1 MGQTFTDSE
10 WKAQIKLKPELR
22 TNNTFSVIGEYCE
35 AKPYIDDNVEI
46 KLFYVKDN
54 TSIKI
59 ATPSYISYTYPVFRF
74 FSDKKIINITQ
85 QSADNSY
92 GIISLTPDYDTFN
105 ETKFKLQVKDASE
118 LDEKFS
124 DTGLIIQFRIVK
136 DTIVTPLGFTASEKP
151 DSTSSYSSS
160 INWRLGTDLDK
171 RFSIKI
177 QNGFL
182 DSALDIKAG
191 ITQVEPEN
199 CYPTLYRNF
208 KNNPY
213 NISDYSVLD
222 VSTVTKGCDSNTGK
236 NRDGIVYYF
245 DLKDLGLTTIVGS
258 TSINLDDYCYFRGG
272 FNNTYK
278 LFNTNKIS
286 DDYCS
291 IQFTN
296 NLYVVTNPVKTI
308 TAYEYETVSLR
319 CTGGL
324 QSGTAQ
330 RLTFTWQKQAPG
342 TSNWVQVYSQT
353 TNSAVN
359 SSSTYNI
366 SNPTIKDSGTSYR
379 CIISYF
385 DSSGGSESVTTTIS
399 KLTVKQAS
407 LNIKSFEAF
416 SVNADKSLSP
426 ATELYNYSN
435 VKFVCKW
442 NDLPAIYKGSKSN
455 LAIEWQFKRD
465 NTWKTVS
472 SSDIDFDRVNAVSS
486 ITVQDIYYSQKTIAA
501 KAKLK
506 LTYSEGDKT
515 YTISEVSTS
524 ELSLSVKEPKISSAL
539 TTTPVITKIKTNDEG
554 IIQFNTNFITTLTY
568 SNILVDD
575 SESNTVLNQKC
586 VVEYMVLFY
595 QNNYPFKVFNF
606 KGAAGDWQVQEI
618 SEFKAANAK
627 DTSQMLQKT
636 FDPVKHTL
644 TFKLTWNN
652 NFSSEDGGLQSIKNN
667 TNIKI
672 RVKTRYKHSGADNDF
687 TEIVSENDMV
697 AWESDKVI
705 LDVKSDTAIIQKDTN
720 GMATAISIDKG
731 EAFELN
737 VNTVPVID
745 TETDQV
751 VWCIDGDAIALE
763 KDGKA
768 ITDKEAFENEVHG
781 ILNKNDT
788 GQYINWYVQEAS
800 DKQNNKTISV
810 KFKKDVGV

>member
-1 MGQTFTDSE
+1 MGQTFTDSK

-35 AKPYIDDNVEI
+35 AKPYIDDNTEI

-59 ATPSYISYTYPVFRF
+59 ATPSYISYTYPVFRLV
-74 FSDKKIINITQ
+74 SPKKTINITQ

-105 ETKFKLQVKDASE
+105 ETKFELQVKDASE
-118 LDEKFS
+118 AIDKFK
-124 DTGLIIQFRIVK
+124 DTRLRIQFRIVK
-136 DTIVTPLGFTASEKP
+136 DTIVSLLGFTTSETP
-151 DSTSSYSSS
+151 DSTSSYNSST
-160 INWRLGTDLDK
+160 NWRLGTDLDK
-171 RFSIKI
+171 RFGIKI

-182 DSALDIKAG
+182 VSELDEKAG
-191 ITQVEPEN
+191 ITQVKPEN

-213 NISDYSVLD
+213 NISDYSILD
-222 VSTVTKGCDSNTGK
+222 VSTATKGYYPDTDK
-236 NRDGIVYYF
+236 NGGGIVYYF
-245 DLKDLGLTTIVGS
+245 DLNDLGLTTITGS
-258 TSINLDDYCYFRGG
+258 TSINSNDYCYLKGS
-272 FNNTYK
+272 FNNTNK

-291 IQFTN
+291 VQFTN
-296 NLYVVTNPVKTI
+296 NLYVKTNPVKTI
-308 TAYEYETVSLR
+308 TAYEYQTVTLS
-319 CTGGL
+319 CIGGFL
-324 QSGTAQ
+324 ESGTDQ

-342 TSNWVQVYSQT
+342 TSNWVQVYTQT
-353 TNSAVN
+353 SDSIVN
-359 SSSTYNI
+359 PTSTYTI
-366 SNPTIKDSGTSYR
+366 SNPTINDSGTSYR
-379 CIISYF
+379 CIISY
-385 DSSGGSESVTTTIS
+385 SNSTGGSESVTTTIS
-399 KLTVKQAS
+399 KLTVIQAS
-407 LNIKSFEAF
+407 LNIESFKAF
-416 SVNADKSLSP
+416 SVNANNSLSP

-442 NDLPAIYKGSKSN
+442 NDLPPIYKGSNSN

-465 NTWKTVS
+465 NTWKTVG
-472 SSDIDFDRVNAVSS
+472 SSDIDFNRKDAVSS
-486 ITVQDIYYSQKTIAA
+486 ITVRDIYYSQKTIAA

-506 LTYSEGDKT
+506 LTYSEGGKT

-524 ELSLSVKEPKISSAL
+524 ELSLPVKEPKISSAL
-539 TTTPVITKIKTNDEG
+539 TTTPVITKVKTNDEG

-568 SNILVDD
+568 SNILVDKPKL
-575 SESNTVLNQKC
+575 NTVLDQNC

-595 QNNYPFKVFNF
+595 QNNNPFKVFNF
-606 KGAAGDWQVQEI
+606 TNKAGDWQAQEI

-627 DTSQMLQKT
+627 DTSQKLQKT
-636 FDPVKHTL
+636 FDENNHTL
-644 TFKLTWNN
+644 TFELIWNN
-652 NFSSEDGGLQSIKNN
+652 NFSSAAGGLKPITNN

-672 RVKTRYKHSGADNDF
+672 RVKTRYKHSGANDDF

-720 GMATAISIDKG
+720 GMATAISIDKR

-737 VNTVPVID
+737 VNTIPVID
-745 TETDQV
+745 KETDQV
-751 VWCIDGDAIALE
+751 VWCIDGIV
-763 KDGKA
+763 
-768 ITDKEAFENEVHG
+768 TDKEAFENEVHG

>member
-1 MGQTFTDSE
+1 MGQTFTDSN

-22 TNNTFSVIGEYCE
+22 TNNTFSVVGEYCE
-35 AKPYIDDNVEI
+35 AKPYIDGDTEI

-59 ATPSYISYTYPVFRF
+59 ATPSYISYTYPVFRLV
-74 FSDKKIINITQ
+74 SPKKTIDITQ

-105 ETKFKLQVKDASE
+105 ETKFELQVKDATE
-118 LDEKFS
+118 ETKEFKK
-124 DTGLIIQFRIVK
+124 TGLIIQFRIVK
-136 DTIVTPLGFTASEKP
+136 DTIVTLLGFTASEKP

-160 INWRLGTDLDK
+160 LNWRLGTNLDK
-171 RFSIKI
+171 RFGIKI

-182 DSALDIKAG
+182 NSELDKKAG
-191 ITQVEPEN
+191 ITQVDPED
-199 CYPTLYRNF
+199 CYPILYRNF

-213 NISDYSVLD
+213 NISDYSILD
-222 VSTVTKGCDSNTGK
+222 VSTVTKGYDENGEE
-236 NRDGIVYYF
+236 IVYYF
-245 DLKDLGLTTIVGS
+245 DLKDLGLTTITGT
-258 TSINLDDYCYFRGG
+258 TSVNPNDYCYFKSS
-272 FNNTYK
+272 FNNTNK

-330 RLTFTWQKQAPG
+330 RLTFTWQKQTPG
-342 TSNWVQVYSQT
+342 TSNWVQVYTQT
-353 TNSAVN
+353 SDNVVN
-359 SSSTYNI
+359 PSSTYAI
-366 SNPTIKDSGTSYR
+366 SNPTINDSGTSYR
-379 CIISYF
+379 CIISYSN
-385 DSSGGSESVTTTIS
+385 SSGGSESVTTTIS

-416 SVNADKSLSP
+416 SVNTDNSLSP

-435 VKFVCKW
+435 VKFICKW
-442 NDLPAIYKGSKSN
+442 NDLPDIYKGTNSN

-465 NTWKTVS
+465 NTWQTVG
-472 SSDIDFDRVNAVSS
+472 SSDIDFNREDAVSS
-486 ITVQDIYYSQKTIAA
+486 ITVGGIYYSQKTIAA

-506 LTYSEGDKT
+506 LTYSEGGET
-515 YTISEVSTS
+515 FTISEASTS
-524 ELSLSVKEPKISSAL
+524 ELSLPVKEPKINSAL
-539 TTTPVITKIKTNDEG
+539 TTTPVITKVETNNEG

-575 SESNTVLNQKC
+575 SKSNTVLDQKC

-595 QNNYPFKVFNF
+595 QNNNPFKVFNF
-606 KGAAGDWQVQEI
+606 KEAAGDWQVQEI

-627 DTSQMLQKT
+627 DTSQILQKT
-636 FDPVKHTL
+636 FDKNKHTL

-652 NFSSEDGGLQSIKNN
+652 NFSSAAGGLQPITNN

-687 TEIVSENDMV
+687 IEILSENDMV
-697 AWESDKVI
+697 AWESDKAI

-720 GMATAISIDKG
+720 GMVTAISIDKR
-731 EAFELN
+731 EAFGLN

-745 TETDQV
+745 KETDQV
-751 VWCIDGDAIALE
+751 VWCIDGVV
-763 KDGKA
+763 
-768 ITDKEAFENEVHG
+768 TDKDTFENEVHG

-810 KFKKDVGV
+810 KFKKDVG

>member
-1 MGQTFTDSE
+1 MGQTFTDSN

-35 AKPYIDDNVEI
+35 AKPYTDGDTEI

-59 ATPSYISYTYPVFRF
+59 ATPSYISYTYPRFRLV
-74 FSDKKIINITQ
+74 SPKKTINITQ

-105 ETKFKLQVKDASE
+105 ETKFELQVKDASE
-118 LDEKFS
+118 TIDKFK
-124 DTGLIIQFRIVK
+124 DTRLRIQFRIVK
-136 DTIVTPLGFTASEKP
+136 DTIVSLLGFTTSNP
-151 DSTSSYSSS
+151 PSSTSSYNSST
-160 INWRLGTDLDK
+160 NWRLGTDLDK
-171 RFSIKI
+171 RFGIKI

-182 DSALDIKAG
+182 VSELDKKAG
-191 ITQVEPEN
+191 ITQVDPED

-213 NISDYSVLD
+213 NISDYSILD
-222 VSTVTKGCDSNTGK
+222 VSTATKGYYPDTDK
-236 NRDGIVYYF
+236 NGGGIVYYF
-245 DLKDLGLTTIVGS
+245 DLKDLGLTTIIGS
-258 TSINLDDYCYFRGG
+258 TSINSNDYCYLKGS
-272 FNNTYK
+272 FNNINK

-291 IQFTN
+291 IQFTK
-296 NLYVVTNPVKTI
+296 NLRVVTNPVKTI
-308 TAYEYETVSLR
+308 TAYEYQTVTLS

-324 QSGTAQ
+324 QSGSA
-330 RLTFTWQKQAPG
+330 RELTFTWQKQAPR
-342 TSNWVQVYSQT
+342 TSNWVQVYTQT
-353 TNSAVN
+353 SDSIVN
-359 SSSTYNI
+359 PTSTYTI
-366 SNPTIKDSGTSYR
+366 SNPTINDSGTSYR
-379 CIISYF
+379 CIISYS
-385 DSSGGSESVTTTIS
+385 DSEDGSESVTTTIS

-407 LNIKSFEAF
+407 LNIESFKAF
-416 SVNADKSLSP
+416 SVNANNSLSP

-442 NDLPAIYKGSKSN
+442 NNLPDIYKGSNSN

-465 NTWKTVS
+465 NTWKTVG
-472 SSDIDFDRVNAVSS
+472 SSDIDFNRENAVSS
-486 ITVQDIYYSQKTIAA
+486 IIVRDIYYSQKTIAA

-506 LTYSEGDKT
+506 LTYSEGGKT
-515 YTISEVSTS
+515 YTISEVSTP
-524 ELSLSVKEPKISSAL
+524 ELSLPVKEPKISSAL
-539 TTTPVITKIKTNDEG
+539 TTTPVITKVKTNKEG
-554 IIQFNTNFITTLTY
+554 IIQFNPNFITTLTY
-568 SNILVDD
+568 SNILVDNSD
-575 SESNTVLNQKC
+575 LNTVAGQEC

-595 QNNYPFKVFNF
+595 QNNNPFKVFNF
-606 KGAAGDWQVQEI
+606 KKAAGDWQAQEI

-627 DTSQMLQKT
+627 DTSQKLEKF
-636 FDPVKHTL
+636 FDQDKHTL
-644 TFKLTWNN
+644 TFILTWNN
-652 NFSSEDGGLQSIKNN
+652 NFSSAAGGLQPITNN

-672 RVKTRYKHSGADNDF
+672 RVKTRYKHSGANDDF

-697 AWESDKVI
+697 AWESDKAI

-720 GMATAISIDKG
+720 GMATAISIDKR

-737 VNTVPVID
+737 VNTIPVID
-745 TETDQV
+745 KETDQV
-751 VWCIDGDAIALE
+751 VWCIDGIV
-763 KDGKA
+763 
-768 ITDKEAFENEVHG
+768 TDKEAFENEVHG

>member
-1 MGQTFTDSE
+1 MGQTFTDSK

-35 AKPYIDDNVEI
+35 AKPYTDGDTEI

-59 ATPSYISYTYPVFRF
+59 ATPSYISYTYPVFRLV
-74 FSDKKIINITQ
+74 SPKKTINITQ

-105 ETKFKLQVKDASE
+105 ETQFKLQVKDATE
-118 LDEKFS
+118 ETKEFDN
-124 DTGLIIQFRIVK
+124 TGLIIQFRIVK
-136 DTIVTPLGFTASEKP
+136 DTIVTLLGFTASEEP

-160 INWRLGTDLDK
+160 LNWQIGTNLDK
-171 RFSIKI
+171 RFGIKI

-182 DSALDIKAG
+182 NSDLDIKAG
-191 ITQVEPEN
+191 ITQVDPGD
-199 CYPTLYRNF
+199 CYPILYKNF

-213 NISDYSVLD
+213 NISDYSILD
-222 VSTVTKGCDSNTGK
+222 ISTATKGYDDTDE
-236 NRDGIVYYF
+236 NRGEIVYYF
-245 DLKDLGLTTIVGS
+245 DLENLSLTTITGN
-258 TSINLDDYCYFRGG
+258 TSVNPNDYCYFKSS
-272 FNNTYK
+272 FNNTNK

-286 DDYCS
+286 DAYCS

-324 QSGTAQ
+324 QSGNAQ

-342 TSNWVQVYSQT
+342 TSSWVQVYIQT
-353 TNSAVN
+353 SDNVVN
-359 SSSTYNI
+359 PSSTYAI
-366 SNPTIKDSGTSYR
+366 SNPTINDSGTSYR
-379 CIISYF
+379 CIISYSN
-385 DSSGGSESVTTTIS
+385 SSGGSESVTTTIS

-407 LNIKSFEAF
+407 LNIESFEAF
-416 SVNADKSLSP
+416 SVNADNSLSP

-442 NDLPAIYKGSKSN
+442 NDLPDIYKGSNSN

-465 NTWKTVS
+465 NTWQTVG
-472 SSDIDFDRVNAVSS
+472 SSDIDFNREDAVSS
-486 ITVQDIYYSQKTIAA
+486 ITVGDIYYSQKTIAA
-501 KAKLK
+501 IAKLK
-506 LTYSEGDKT
+506 LTYSEGGKT

-524 ELSLSVKEPKISSAL
+524 ELLLPVKEPKISSAL
-539 TTTPVITKIKTNDEG
+539 TTTPVITKVETNNEG

-568 SNILVDD
+568 SNILVDN
-575 SESNTVLNQKC
+575 SESNTVLDQKC
-586 VVEYMVLFY
+586 VIEYMVLFY
-595 QNNYPFKVFNF
+595 QNNNPFKVFNF

-618 SEFKAANAK
+618 SEFKAANAE
-627 DTSQMLQKT
+627 DTSQILQKT
-636 FDPVKHTL
+636 FDKNKHTL

-652 NFSSEDGGLQSIKNN
+652 NFSSAAGGLQPITNN
-667 TNIKI
+667 TDIKI
-672 RVKTRYKHSGADNDF
+672 RVKTRYKHSGANDDF
-687 TEIVSENDMV
+687 IEIVSENDMV
-697 AWESDKVI
+697 AWESDKAI

-720 GMATAISIDKG
+720 GIATAISIDKR

-751 VWCIDGDAIALE
+751 VWCIDGVV
-763 KDGKA
+763 
-768 ITDKEAFENEVHG
+768 TDKEAFENEVHG

>member
-1 MGQTFTDSE
+1 MRQTFTDSN

-35 AKPYIDDNVEI
+35 AKPYIDGDTEI

-59 ATPSYISYTYPVFRF
+59 ATPSYISYTYPVFRLVS
-74 FSDKKIINITQ
+74 SDKTIDITQ

-105 ETKFKLQVKDASE
+105 ETKFELQVKDATE
-118 LDEKFS
+118 ETKEFEK
-124 DTGLIIQFRIVK
+124 TGLIIQFRIVK
-136 DTIVTPLGFTASEKP
+136 DTIVTLLGFTASDEP
-151 DSTSSYSSS
+151 DSTSSYNSS
-160 INWRLGTDLDK
+160 INWRLGPNLDK
-171 RFSIKI
+171 RFGIKI

-182 DSALDIKAG
+182 NSELDKKAG
-191 ITQVEPEN
+191 ITQVEPED

-213 NISDYSVLD
+213 NISDYSILD
-222 VSTVTKGCDSNTGK
+222 VPTTAK
-236 NRDGIVYYF
+236 NYYKNGEEIIYYF
-245 DLKDLGLTTIVGS
+245 DLKDLGLTTITGN
-258 TSINLDDYCYFRGG
+258 TSVNPNDYCYFKSS
-272 FNNTYK
+272 FNNTNK

-286 DDYCS
+286 DAYCS

-308 TAYEYETVSLR
+308 TAYEYETVSLS

-342 TSNWVQVYSQT
+342 TSNWVQVYTQT
-353 TNSAVN
+353 SDNVVN
-359 SSSTYNI
+359 PSSTYAI
-366 SNPTIKDSGTSYR
+366 SNPTINDSGTSYR
-379 CIISYF
+379 CIISYSN
-385 DSSGGSESVTTTIS
+385 SSGGSESVTTTIS

-416 SVNADKSLSP
+416 SVNANDSLSP

-442 NDLPAIYKGSKSN
+442 NDLPPIYNESNSN
-455 LAIEWQFKRD
+455 LDIEWQFKRD
-465 NTWKTVS
+465 NTWKTVG
-472 SSDIDFDRVNAVSS
+472 SSDIDFDRDKAVSS
-486 ITVQDIYYSQKTIAA
+486 ITVGDIYYSQKTIAA
-501 KAKLK
+501 RAKLK
-506 LTYSEGDKT
+506 LTYSEGGET
-515 YTISEVSTS
+515 YTISEASTS
-524 ELSLSVKEPKISSAL
+524 ELSLPVKEPKISSVL
-539 TTTPVITKIKTNDEG
+539 TTTPIITKVKTNDEG

-575 SESNTVLNQKC
+575 SNANTVLDQKC

-595 QNNYPFKVFNF
+595 QNNNPFKVFNF

-618 SEFKAANAK
+618 SEFKAADENDK
-627 DTSQMLQKT
+627 SQILQKT
-636 FDPVKHTL
+636 FDKDKHTL
-644 TFKLTWNN
+644 TFKLIWNN
-652 NFSSEDGGLQSIKNN
+652 NFLSEAGGLQPI
-667 TNIKI
+667 TNRADIKI

-687 TEIVSENDMV
+687 IEIVSENDMV
-697 AWESDKVI
+697 AWESDKAI
-705 LDVKSDTAIIQKDTN
+705 LDVKSDTAIVQRDEN
-720 GMATAISIDKG
+720 GMATAISIDKR
-731 EAFELN
+731 EAFGLN

-751 VWCIDGDAIALE
+751 VWCIDGIV
-763 KDGKA
+763 
-768 ITDKEAFENEVHG
+768 TDEGTFINEVHG
-781 ILNKNDT
+781 SLNKNDT
-788 GQYINWYVQEAS
+788 GQYINWSVQEAS

-810 KFKKDVGV
+810 KFKKYIGNKNA

>member
-1 MGQTFTDSE
+1 MGQTFTDSN

-22 TNNTFSVIGEYCE
+22 TNNTFSIVGEYCE
-35 AKPYIDDNVEI
+35 AKPYIDGDTEI
-46 KLFYVKDN
+46 MLFYVKDN

-59 ATPSYISYTYPVFRF
+59 ATPSYISYTYPVFRLV
-74 FSDKKIINITQ
+74 SSKKTINITQ

-105 ETKFKLQVKDASE
+105 ETKFELQVKDATE
-118 LDEKFS
+118 ETKEFKK
-124 DTGLIIQFRIVK
+124 TGLIIQFRIVK

-160 INWRLGTDLDK
+160 LNWRLGTNLDK
-171 RFSIKI
+171 RFGIKI

-182 DSALDIKAG
+182 NSELDKKAG
-191 ITQVEPEN
+191 ITQVKPGN
-199 CYPTLYRNF
+199 CYPILYRNF

-213 NISDYSVLD
+213 NISDYSILD
-222 VSTVTKGCDSNTGK
+222 VSTATKGYDENGE
-236 NRDGIVYYF
+236 GIVYYF
-245 DLKDLGLTTIVGS
+245 DLKDLGLTTITGN
-258 TSINLDDYCYFRGG
+258 TSVNPNDYCYLKGS
-272 FNNTYK
+272 FNNTNK

-308 TAYEYETVSLR
+308 TAYEYETVSLS

-330 RLTFTWQKQAPG
+330 RLTFIWQKQAPG
-342 TSNWVQVYSQT
+342 TSSWVQVYTQT
-353 TNSAVN
+353 SDNVVN
-359 SSSTYNI
+359 PSSTYTI

-379 CIISYF
+379 CIISYSN
-385 DSSGGSESVTTTIS
+385 SSGGSESVTTTIS
-399 KLTVKQAS
+399 KLTIKQAS

-416 SVNADKSLSP
+416 SVNTDNSLSP

-442 NDLPAIYKGSKSN
+442 NDLPDIYKGSNSN

-465 NTWKTVS
+465 NTWKTIG
-472 SSDIDFDRVNAVSS
+472 SSDIDFNRKNAVSS
-486 ITVQDIYYSQKTIAA
+486 ITVGGIYYSQKTIAA

-506 LTYSEGDKT
+506 LTYSEGGKT
-515 YTISEVSTS
+515 YTISEVSTP
-524 ELSLSVKEPKISSAL
+524 ELSLPVKEPKISSAL
-539 TTTPVITKIKTNDEG
+539 TTTPVITKVEINNEG
-554 IIQFNTNFITTLTY
+554 IIQFNTDFITTLTY

-575 SESNTVLNQKC
+575 SNANTVIDQKC

-595 QNNYPFKVFNF
+595 QNNIPFKVFNF
-606 KGAAGDWQVQEI
+606 TNKAGDWQAQEI
-618 SEFKAANAK
+618 SEFKIANVK
-627 DTSQMLQKT
+627 KLEKT
-636 FDPVKHTL
+636 FDQDKHTL

-652 NFSSEDGGLQSIKNN
+652 NFSSAAGGLQPITNN

-672 RVKTRYKHSGADNDF
+672 RVKTRYKHSGANNDF
-687 TEIVSENDMV
+687 IEIVSENDMV

-731 EAFELN
+731 EAFKLN

-745 TETDQV
+745 EEADQV
-751 VWCIDGDAIALE
+751 VWCIDGVV
-763 KDGKA
+763 
-768 ITDKEAFENEVHG
+768 TDEDTFVNEVHG
-781 ILNKNDT
+781 VLNDNDT
-788 GQYINWYVQEAS
+788 GQYINWSVQEAS

-810 KFKKDVGV
+810 KFKKYIENKNV

>member
-1 MGQTFTDSE
+1 MGQTFTDSN

-35 AKPYIDDNVEI
+35 ARPYIDGDTEI
-46 KLFYVKDN
+46 KLFYIKDN

-59 ATPSYISYTYPVFRF
+59 ATPSYISYTYPVFRLVS
-74 FSDKKIINITQ
+74 SDQKTIINITQ

-92 GIISLTPDYDTFN
+92 GIISLTLDYDTFN
-105 ETKFKLQVKDASE
+105 ETKFELQVKDATE
-118 LDEKFS
+118 ETKEFKK
-124 DTGLIIQFRIVK
+124 TGLIIQFRIVK
-136 DTIVTPLGFTASEKP
+136 DTIVTLLGFTASEKP

-160 INWRLGTDLDK
+160 LNWGLGTNLDK
-171 RFSIKI
+171 RFGIKI

-182 DSALDIKAG
+182 NSELDKKAG
-191 ITQVEPEN
+191 ITQVEPED
-199 CYPTLYRNF
+199 CYPILYRNF

-213 NISDYSVLD
+213 NISDYSILD
-222 VSTVTKGCDSNTGK
+222 VSTATKGYYPDTDENGSE
-236 NRDGIVYYF
+236 IVYYF
-245 DLKDLGLTTIVGS
+245 DLKDLGLTTITGNASV
-258 TSINLDDYCYFRGG
+258 NPNDYCYFKSS
-272 FNNTYK
+272 FNNTNK

-296 NLYVVTNPVKTI
+296 NLYVKTNPVKTI
-308 TAYEYETVSLR
+308 TAYEYQTVTLS

-324 QSGTAQ
+324 QSGGP
-330 RLTFTWQKQAPG
+330 RKLTFTWQKQAPG
-342 TSNWVQVYSQT
+342 TSNWVQVYTQT
-353 TNSAVN
+353 TGSAVN
-359 SSSTYNI
+359 SSSTYTIN
-366 SNPTIKDSGTSYR
+366 NPTINDSGTSYR
-379 CIISYF
+379 CIISY
-385 DSSGGSESVTTTIS
+385 SNSTGGSESVTTTIS
-399 KLTVKQAS
+399 KLTVIQAS

-416 SVNADKSLSP
+416 SVNANNSLSP

-435 VKFVCKW
+435 VKFICKW
-442 NDLPAIYKGSKSN
+442 NDLPDIYKGSNSN

-465 NTWKTVS
+465 NTWKTVG
-472 SSDIDFDRVNAVSS
+472 SSDIDFNREDAVSS
-486 ITVQDIYYSQKTIAA
+486 ITVGDIYYSQKTIAA

-506 LTYSEGDKT
+506 LTYSEGSKT

-524 ELSLSVKEPKISSAL
+524 ELSLPVKEPKISSVL
-539 TTTPVITKIKTNDEG
+539 TTTPVITKAKTNDDG

-568 SNILVDD
+568 SNILVDN
-575 SESNTVLNQKC
+575 SESNTVLDKKC

-595 QNNYPFKVFNF
+595 QNNNPFKVFNF

-627 DTSQMLQKT
+627 DTSQILQKT
-636 FDPVKHTL
+636 FDKNKRTL
-644 TFKLTWNN
+644 TFKLIWNN
-652 NFSSEDGGLQSIKNN
+652 NFSSAAGGLQPITNN

-720 GMATAISIDKG
+720 GMATAISIDKR

-737 VNTVPVID
+737 VNTIPVID
-745 TETDQV
+745 KETDQV
-751 VWCIDGDAIALE
+751 VWCIDGIV
-763 KDGKA
+763 
-768 ITDKEAFENEVHG
+768 TDKEAFENEVHG

-810 KFKKDVGV
+810 KFKKDVGI

>member
-1 MGQTFTDSE
+1 MGQTFTDSN

-22 TNNTFSVIGEYCE
+22 TNNTFSVVGEYCE
-35 AKPYIDDNVEI
+35 AKPYIDDDNTEI

-59 ATPSYISYTYPVFRF
+59 ATPSYISYTYPVFRLVS
-74 FSDKKIINITQ
+74 SDQKTIINITQ

-105 ETKFKLQVKDASE
+105 ETQFKLQVKDATE
-118 LDEKFS
+118 ETKEFDN
-124 DTGLIIQFRIVK
+124 TGLIIQFRIVK
-136 DTIVTPLGFTASEKP
+136 DTIVTLLGFTDSETP
-151 DSTSSYSSS
+151 NSTSSYSSS
-160 INWRLGTDLDK
+160 INGQPGTYLDK
-171 RFSIKI
+171 RFGIKI

-182 DSALDIKAG
+182 DSELDIKAG
-191 ITQVEPEN
+191 ITQVESKN
-199 CYPTLYRNF
+199 CYPILYRNF

-213 NISDYSVLD
+213 NISDYSILD
-222 VSTVTKGCDSNTGK
+222 VSTVTKGYYPDTDK
-236 NRDGIVYYF
+236 NRSEIVYYF
-245 DLKDLGLTTIVGS
+245 NLKDLGLTTIVGS
-258 TSINLDDYCYFRGG
+258 ASVNPGDYCYFKGS
-272 FNNTYK
+272 FNNTNK

-286 DDYCS
+286 DAYCS

-308 TAYEYETVSLR
+308 TAYEYETVSLS

-330 RLTFTWQKQAPG
+330 RLTFTWQKQVPG
-342 TSNWVQVYSQT
+342 TSSWVQVYTQT
-353 TNSAVN
+353 SGSAVN
-359 SSSTYNI
+359 SSSTYAI
-366 SNPTIKDSGTSYR
+366 SNPTINDSGTSYR
-379 CIISYF
+379 CIISYS

-416 SVNADKSLSP
+416 SVNADNSLTP

-442 NDLPAIYKGSKSN
+442 NDLPNIYKGSNSN

-465 NTWKTVS
+465 NTWKTVG
-472 SSDIDFDRVNAVSS
+472 SSDIDFNREDAVSS
-486 ITVQDIYYSQKTIAA
+486 IIVGDIYYSQKTIAA

-524 ELSLSVKEPKISSAL
+524 ELSLSIKEPKISSAL
-539 TTTPVITKIKTNDEG
+539 TTTPIITKVETNDEG

-568 SNILVDD
+568 SNILVD
-575 SESNTVLNQKC
+575 ESKLNTVLDQKC

-595 QNNYPFKVFNF
+595 QNNNPFKVFNF

-618 SEFKAANAK
+618 SEFKAADENDK
-627 DTSQMLQKT
+627 SQILQKT
-636 FDPVKHTL
+636 FDKDKHTL
-644 TFKLTWNN
+644 TFKLSWNN
-652 NFSSEDGGLQSIKNN
+652 NFSSTTGGLQPITNN

-687 TEIVSENDMV
+687 IEIVSENDMV
-697 AWESDKVI
+697 AWESDKAI
-705 LDVKSDTAIIQKDTN
+705 LDVKSDTAIVQRDEN
-720 GMATAISIDKG
+720 GMATAISIDKR
-731 EAFELN
+731 EAFGLN

-751 VWCIDGDAIALE
+751 VWCIDGIV
-763 KDGKA
+763 
-768 ITDKEAFENEVHG
+768 TDEGTFINEVHG
-781 ILNKNDT
+781 SLNKNDT
-788 GQYINWYVQEAS
+788 GQYINWSVEEAS

-810 KFKKDVGV
+810 KFKKDIGV

>member
-1 MGQTFTDSE
+1 MGQIFTDSK

-22 TNNTFSVIGEYCE
+22 TNNTFSVVGEYCE
-35 AKPYIDDNVEI
+35 AKPYLDGDTEI
-46 KLFYVKDN
+46 KLFYIKDN

-59 ATPSYISYTYPVFRF
+59 ATPSYISYTYPVFRLV
-74 FSDKKIINITQ
+74 SSKKTINITQ

-105 ETKFKLQVKDASE
+105 ETKFELQVKDATE
-118 LDEKFS
+118 ETKEFEK
-124 DTGLIIQFRIVK
+124 TGLIIQFRIVK
-136 DTIVTPLGFTASEKP
+136 DTIVTLLGFTASDEP
-151 DSTSSYSSS
+151 DSTSSYNSS
-160 INWRLGTDLDK
+160 INWRLGPNLDK
-171 RFSIKI
+171 RFGIKI

-182 DSALDIKAG
+182 NSELDKKAG
-191 ITQVEPEN
+191 ITQVDPED

-213 NISDYSVLD
+213 NISDYSILD
-222 VSTVTKGCDSNTGK
+222 VPTTAK
-236 NRDGIVYYF
+236 NYYKNGEEIIYYF
-245 DLKDLGLTTIVGS
+245 DLKDLGLTTITGN
-258 TSINLDDYCYFRGG
+258 TSVNPNDYCYFKSS
-272 FNNTYK
+272 FNNTNK

-308 TAYEYETVSLR
+308 TAYEYETVSLS

-342 TSNWVQVYSQT
+342 TSNWVQVYTQT
-353 TNSAVN
+353 SDNVVN
-359 SSSTYNI
+359 PSSTYAI
-366 SNPTIKDSGTSYR
+366 SNPTINDSGTSYR
-379 CIISYF
+379 CIISYSN
-385 DSSGGSESVTTTIS
+385 SSGSSESVTTTIS

-416 SVNADKSLSP
+416 SVNADDSLSP

-442 NDLPAIYKGSKSN
+442 NDLPDIYKGSNSN

-465 NTWKTVS
+465 NTWKTVG
-472 SSDIDFDRVNAVSS
+472 SSDIDFDRDKAESS
-486 ITVQDIYYSQKTIAA
+486 ITVGGIYYSQKTIAA
-501 KAKLK
+501 IAKLK
-506 LTYSEGDKT
+506 LTYSEGGKT
-515 YTISEVSTS
+515 YTISEASTS
-524 ELSLSVKEPKISSAL
+524 ELSLPVKEPKISSAL
-539 TTTPVITKIKTNDEG
+539 TTTPVITKVETNNEG

-568 SNILVDD
+568 SNILVDN
-575 SESNTVLNQKC
+575 SESNTVLDQKC

-595 QNNYPFKVFNF
+595 QNNNPFKVFNF
-606 KGAAGDWQVQEI
+606 KEAAGDWQVQEI

-627 DTSQMLQKT
+627 DTSQKLQKT
-636 FDPVKHTL
+636 FDKNNHTL
-644 TFKLTWNN
+644 TFKLIWNN
-652 NFSSEDGGLQSIKNN
+652 NFLSAAGGLQPITNN

-672 RVKTRYKHSGADNDF
+672 RVKTRYKHSGANDDF

-705 LDVKSDTAIIQKDTN
+705 LDVISDTAIIQKDTN
-720 GMATAISIDKG
+720 GMATAISIDKS
-731 EAFELN
+731 EAFKLN

-745 TETDQV
+745 EEGDQV
-751 VWCIDGDAIALE
+751 VWCIDG
-763 KDGKA
+763 KA
-768 ITDKEAFENEVHG
+768 ITDADAFVNEVHG
-781 ILNKNDT
+781 VLNENNT

-810 KFKKDVGV
+810 KFKKYIGNKNA

>member
-1 MGQTFTDSE
+1 MGQTFTDSK

-35 AKPYIDDNVEI
+35 AKPYIDGNTEI

-59 ATPSYISYTYPVFRF
+59 ATPSYISYTYPRFRLV
-74 FSDKKIINITQ
+74 SPKKTINITQ

-92 GIISLTPDYDTFN
+92 GIISLTPDYNTFN
-105 ETKFKLQVKDASE
+105 ETKFELQVKDYSE
-118 LDEKFS
+118 VTEEFTN
-124 DTGLIIQFRIVK
+124 TGLIIQFRIVK
-136 DTIVTPLGFTASEKP
+136 DIIVTPLGFTTSKKP
-151 DSTSSYSSS
+151 DSTSSYNSSV
-160 INWRLGTDLDK
+160 NWRLGTNLDK
-171 RFSIKI
+171 RFGIKI

-182 DSALDIKAG
+182 DSDLDKKAG
-191 ITQVEPEN
+191 IPQVVPEN

-213 NISDYSVLD
+213 NISDYSILD
-222 VSTVTKGCDSNTGK
+222 VSTAAKGYYNDTDK
-236 NRDGIVYYF
+236 NGGGIIYYF
-245 DLKDLGLTTIVGS
+245 DLKNLGLTTITGS
-258 TSINLDDYCYFRGG
+258 ASANPGDYCYFKGS
-272 FNNTYK
+272 FNNTNK

-286 DDYCS
+286 DAYCS
-291 IQFTN
+291 IQFSN
-296 NLYVVTNPVKTI
+296 NLYVVTNPVKSI
-308 TAYEYETVSLR
+308 TAYEYVTHHLS

-342 TSNWVQVYSQT
+342 TSNWVQVYTYTSPT
-353 TNSAVN
+353 AANSA
-359 SSSTYNI
+359 SYTYAIN
-366 SNPTIKDSGTSYR
+366 NPTIKDSGTSYR
-379 CIISYF
+379 CIISYSN
-385 DSSGGSESVTTTIS
+385 SSGGSESVTTTIS

-416 SVNADKSLSP
+416 SVNTDNSLTP
-426 ATELYNYSN
+426 VTELYNYSN
-435 VKFVCKW
+435 VKFICKW
-442 NDLPAIYKGSKSN
+442 NDLPDIYKGSNSN

-465 NTWKTVS
+465 NTWKTVG
-472 SSDIDFDRVNAVSS
+472 SSDIDFDRANAISS
-486 ITVQDIYYSQKTIAA
+486 IIVKDIYYSQKTIAA

-506 LTYSEGDKT
+506 LTYSEGGKT

-539 TTTPVITKIKTNDEG
+539 TTTPVITKVKTNDDG

-568 SNILVDD
+568 SNILVD
-575 SESNTVLNQKC
+575 ESNANTVLDQKC

-595 QNNYPFKVFNF
+595 QNNNPFKVFNF
-606 KGAAGDWQVQEI
+606 NGPAGDWQVQEI
-618 SEFKAANAK
+618 SEFKAADENDK
-627 DTSQMLQKT
+627 SQILQKT
-636 FDPVKHTL
+636 FDKDKHTL
-644 TFKLTWNN
+644 TFKLSWNN
-652 NFSSEDGGLQSIKNN
+652 NFSSTAGGLRPITNY
-667 TNIKI
+667 TNIKV

-705 LDVKSDTAIIQKDTN
+705 LDVKSDTATIQKDTN
-720 GMATAISIDKG
+720 GMVTAISIDKR
-731 EAFELN
+731 EAFGLN

-745 TETDQV
+745 KETDQV
-751 VWCIDGDAIALE
+751 VWCIDGIV
-763 KDGKA
+763 
-768 ITDKEAFENEVHG
+768 TDKETFENEVHG

-800 DKQNNKTISV
+800 DKQNNKVISV
-810 KFKKDVGV
+810 KFKKDIGA

>member
-1 MGQTFTDSE
+1 MGQTFTDSN

-35 AKPYIDDNVEI
+35 AKPYIDDNTEI

-59 ATPSYISYTYPVFRF
+59 ATPSYISYTYPVFRLV
-74 FSDKKIINITQ
+74 SPKKTINITQ

-92 GIISLTPDYDTFN
+92 GIVSLTPDYDTFN
-105 ETKFKLQVKDASE
+105 ETQFKLQVKDASE
-118 LDEKFS
+118 VTEEFTN
-124 DTGLIIQFRIVK
+124 TGLIIQFRIVK
-136 DTIVTPLGFTASEKP
+136 DTIVTLLGFTASEKP

-160 INWRLGTDLDK
+160 LNWQLGTNLDK
-171 RFSIKI
+171 RFGIKI

-182 DSALDIKAG
+182 NSDLDIKAG
-191 ITQVEPEN
+191 ITQVDPED
-199 CYPTLYRNF
+199 CYPILYRNF

-213 NISDYSVLD
+213 NISDYSILD
-222 VSTVTKGCDSNTGK
+222 ISTATKGYDTDENGG
-236 NRDGIVYYF
+236 GIVYYF
-245 DLKDLGLTTIVGS
+245 DLKDLGLTTITGN
-258 TSINLDDYCYFRGG
+258 TSVNPNDYCYFKSS
-272 FNNTYK
+272 FNNTNK

-286 DDYCS
+286 DAYCS

-342 TSNWVQVYSQT
+342 TSNWVQVYIQT
-353 TNSAVN
+353 SDSVVN
-359 SSSTYNI
+359 PSSTYAI
-366 SNPTIKDSGTSYR
+366 SNPTINDSGTSYR
-379 CIISYF
+379 CIISY
-385 DSSGGSESVTTTIS
+385 SNLSGGSESVTTTIS
-399 KLTVKQAS
+399 KLTVQQTS
-407 LNIKSFEAF
+407 LNIESFEAF
-416 SVNADKSLSP
+416 SVNADNSLSP

-435 VKFVCKW
+435 VKFICKW
-442 NDLPAIYKGSKSN
+442 NDLPDIYKGSNSN

-465 NTWKTVS
+465 NTWKTVG
-472 SSDIDFDRVNAVSS
+472 SSDIDFNRENAVSS
-486 ITVQDIYYSQKTIAA
+486 ITVGDIYYSQKTIAA
-501 KAKLK
+501 IAKLK
-506 LTYSEGDKT
+506 LTYSEGGET
-515 YTISEVSTS
+515 YTISEASTS
-524 ELSLSVKEPKISSAL
+524 ELSLPVKEPKISSAL
-539 TTTPVITKIKTNDEG
+539 TTIPVITKVKTNDEG

-568 SNILVDD
+568 SNILVDN
-575 SESNTVLNQKC
+575 SESNTVLDQKC
-586 VVEYMVLFY
+586 VIEYMVLFY
-595 QNNYPFKVFNF
+595 QNNNPFKVFNF

-618 SEFKAANAK
+618 SEFKAANAE
-627 DTSQMLQKT
+627 DTSQILQKT
-636 FDPVKHTL
+636 FDKNNHTL

-652 NFSSEDGGLQSIKNN
+652 NFSSAAGGLQPITNN

-672 RVKTRYKHSGADNDF
+672 RVKTRYKHSGANDDF

-737 VNTVPVID
+737 VNTIPVID
-745 TETDQV
+745 KKTDQV
-751 VWCIDGDAIALE
+751 VWCIDGVV
-763 KDGKA
+763 
-768 ITDKEAFENEVHG
+768 TDKDTFVNEVHG
-781 ILNKNDT
+781 VLIKNDIT
-788 GQYINWYVQEAS
+788 GQYIDWYVQEAS

>member
-1 MGQTFTDSE
+1 MGQTFTDSK

-35 AKPYIDDNVEI
+35 AKPYTDGDTEI

-59 ATPSYISYTYPVFRF
+59 ATPSYISYTYPVFRLV
-74 FSDKKIINITQ
+74 SPKKTINITQ

-105 ETKFKLQVKDASE
+105 ETQFKLQVKDATE
-118 LDEKFS
+118 ETKEFDN
-124 DTGLIIQFRIVK
+124 TGLIIQFRIVK
-136 DTIVTPLGFTASEKP
+136 DTIVTLLGFTASEEP

-160 INWRLGTDLDK
+160 LNWQIGTNLDK
-171 RFSIKI
+171 RFGIKI

-182 DSALDIKAG
+182 NSDLDIKAG
-191 ITQVEPEN
+191 ITQVDPGD
-199 CYPTLYRNF
+199 CYPILYKNF

-213 NISDYSVLD
+213 NISDYSILD
-222 VSTVTKGCDSNTGK
+222 ISTATKGYDDTDE
-236 NRDGIVYYF
+236 NRGEIVYYF
-245 DLKDLGLTTIVGS
+245 DLENLSLTTITGN
-258 TSINLDDYCYFRGG
+258 TSVNPNDYCYFKSS
-272 FNNTYK
+272 FNNTNK

-286 DDYCS
+286 DAYCS

-324 QSGTAQ
+324 QSGNAQ

-342 TSNWVQVYSQT
+342 TSSWVQVYIQT
-353 TNSAVN
+353 SDNVVN
-359 SSSTYNI
+359 PSSTYAI
-366 SNPTIKDSGTSYR
+366 SNPTINDSGTSYR
-379 CIISYF
+379 CIISYSN
-385 DSSGGSESVTTTIS
+385 SSGGSESVTTTIS

-407 LNIKSFEAF
+407 LNIESFEAF
-416 SVNADKSLSP
+416 SVNADNSLSP

-442 NDLPAIYKGSKSN
+442 NDLPDIYKGSNSN

-465 NTWKTVS
+465 NTWQTVG
-472 SSDIDFDRVNAVSS
+472 SSDIDFNREDAVSS
-486 ITVQDIYYSQKTIAA
+486 ITVGDIYYSQKTIAA
-501 KAKLK
+501 IAKLK
-506 LTYSEGDKT
+506 LTYSEGGET
-515 YTISEVSTS
+515 YTIGEASTS
-524 ELSLSVKEPKISSAL
+524 ELSLPVKEPKISSAL
-539 TTTPVITKIKTNDEG
+539 TTTPVITKVETNNEG

-575 SESNTVLNQKC
+575 SESNTVLDQKC
-586 VVEYMVLFY
+586 VIEYMVLFY
-595 QNNYPFKVFNF
+595 QNNNPFKVFNF

-618 SEFKAANAK
+618 SEFKAANAE
-627 DTSQMLQKT
+627 DTSQILQKT
-636 FDPVKHTL
+636 FDKNKHTL

-652 NFSSEDGGLQSIKNN
+652 NFSSAAGGLQPITNN
-667 TNIKI
+667 TDIKI
-672 RVKTRYKHSGADNDF
+672 RVKTRYKHSGANDDF
-687 TEIVSENDMV
+687 IEIVSENDMV
-697 AWESDKVI
+697 AWESDKAI

-720 GMATAISIDKG
+720 GMATAISIDKR

-751 VWCIDGDAIALE
+751 VWCIDGVV
-763 KDGKA
+763 
-768 ITDKEAFENEVHG
+768 TDKEAFENEVHG

>member
-1 MGQTFTDSE
+1 MGQTFTDSN

-22 TNNTFSVIGEYCE
+22 TNNTFSVVGEYCE
-35 AKPYIDDNVEI
+35 AKPYIDDATEI

-59 ATPSYISYTYPVFRF
+59 ATPSYISYTYPVFRLV
-74 FSDKKIINITQ
+74 SPKKTIDITQ

-105 ETKFKLQVKDASE
+105 ETKFELQVKDATE
-118 LDEKFS
+118 ETKEFEK
-124 DTGLIIQFRIVK
+124 TGLIIQFRIVK
-136 DTIVTPLGFTASEKP
+136 DTIVTLLGFTTSEKP

-160 INWRLGTDLDK
+160 LNWRLGTNLDK
-171 RFSIKI
+171 RFGIKI

-182 DSALDIKAG
+182 NSELDKKAG
-191 ITQVEPEN
+191 ITQVDPED
-199 CYPTLYRNF
+199 CYPILYRNF

-213 NISDYSVLD
+213 NISDYSILD
-222 VSTVTKGCDSNTGK
+222 VSTATKGYDENG
-236 NRDGIVYYF
+236 GEIVYYF
-245 DLKDLGLTTIVGS
+245 DLKDLGLTTITGN
-258 TSINLDDYCYFRGG
+258 TSVNPNDYCYFKSS
-272 FNNTYK
+272 FNNTNK

-308 TAYEYETVSLR
+308 TAYEYETVSLS
-319 CTGGL
+319 CTGSL

-342 TSNWVQVYSQT
+342 TSSWVQVYIQT
-353 TNSAVN
+353 SDNVVN
-359 SSSTYNI
+359 PSSTYAI

-379 CIISYF
+379 CIISYS
-385 DSSGGSESVTTTIS
+385 DSSGGSELVTTTIS

-416 SVNADKSLSP
+416 SVNADDSLSP

-435 VKFVCKW
+435 VKFICKW
-442 NDLPAIYKGSKSN
+442 NDLPDIYKGSNSN

-465 NTWKTVS
+465 NTWQTVG
-472 SSDIDFDRVNAVSS
+472 SSDIDFNREDAVSS
-486 ITVQDIYYSQKTIAA
+486 ITVGGIYYSQKTITA

-506 LTYSEGDKT
+506 LTYSEDGKT
-515 YTISEVSTS
+515 FTISEVSTS
-524 ELSLSVKEPKISSAL
+524 ELSLPVKEPKISSAL
-539 TTTPVITKIKTNDEG
+539 TTTPVITKVETNNEG
-554 IIQFNTNFITTLTY
+554 IIQFNTDFITTLTY

-575 SESNTVLNQKC
+575 SESNTVLDQKC

-595 QNNYPFKVFNF
+595 QNNNPFKVFNF

-618 SEFKAANAK
+618 LEFKAANAE
-627 DTSQMLQKT
+627 DTSQILQKT
-636 FDPVKHTL
+636 FDKNKHTL

-652 NFSSEDGGLQSIKNN
+652 NFSSAAGGLQPITNN

-672 RVKTRYKHSGADNDF
+672 RVKTRYKHSGANDDF

-720 GMATAISIDKG
+720 GMVTAISIDKR
-731 EAFELN
+731 EAFGLN

-745 TETDQV
+745 KETDQV
-751 VWCIDGDAIALE
+751 VWCIDGVVTN
-763 KDGKA
+763 KD
-768 ITDKEAFENEVHG
+768 AFENEVHG
-781 ILNKNDT
+781 ILNKNNT

-810 KFKKDVGV
+810 KFKKDIGV

>member
-1 MGQTFTDSE
+1 MGQTFTDSN

-22 TNNTFSVIGEYCE
+22 TNNTFSVVGEYCE
-35 AKPYIDDNVEI
+35 AKPYIDGDTEI

-59 ATPSYISYTYPVFRF
+59 ATPSYISYTYPVFRLV
-74 FSDKKIINITQ
+74 SPKKTINITQ

-92 GIISLTPDYDTFN
+92 GIISLTPDYNTFN
-105 ETKFKLQVKDASE
+105 ETKFELQVKDAIE
-118 LDEKFS
+118 ATEEYTN
-124 DTGLIIQFRIVK
+124 TGLIIQFRIVK
-136 DTIVTPLGFTASEKP
+136 DTIVTLLGFTASDEP
-151 DSTSSYSSS
+151 DSTSSYNSS
-160 INWRLGTDLDK
+160 INWRLGPNLDK
-171 RFSIKI
+171 RFGIKI

-182 DSALDIKAG
+182 NSKLDKKAG
-191 ITQVEPEN
+191 ITQVDPED

-213 NISDYSVLD
+213 NISDYSILD
-222 VSTVTKGCDSNTGK
+222 VPTTAK
-236 NRDGIVYYF
+236 NYYKNGEEIIYYF
-245 DLKDLGLTTIVGS
+245 DLKDLDLTTITGN
-258 TSINLDDYCYFRGG
+258 TSVNPNDYCYFKSS
-272 FNNTYK
+272 FNNTNK

-308 TAYEYETVSLR
+308 TAYEYETVSLS

-342 TSNWVQVYSQT
+342 ISNWVQVYTQT
-353 TNSAVN
+353 SDNVVN
-359 SSSTYNI
+359 PSSTYAI
-366 SNPTIKDSGTSYR
+366 SNPTINDSGTSYR
-379 CIISYF
+379 CIISYSN
-385 DSSGGSESVTTTIS
+385 SSGSSESVTTTIS

-416 SVNADKSLSP
+416 SVNADDSLSP

-435 VKFVCKW
+435 VKFICKW
-442 NDLPAIYKGSKSN
+442 NDLPDIYKGTNSN

-465 NTWKTVS
+465 NTWQTVG
-472 SSDIDFDRVNAVSS
+472 SSDIDFNREDAVSS
-486 ITVQDIYYSQKTIAA
+486 ITVGGIYYSQKTIAA
-501 KAKLK
+501 IAKLK
-506 LTYSEGDKT
+506 LTYSEGGET

-524 ELSLSVKEPKISSAL
+524 ELSLPVKEPKISSAL
-539 TTTPVITKIKTNDEG
+539 TTTPVITKVEINNEG

-568 SNILVDD
+568 SNILVDN
-575 SESNTVLNQKC
+575 SKSNTVLNQEC

-595 QNNYPFKVFNF
+595 QNNNLFKVFNF

-627 DTSQMLQKT
+627 DTSQKLQKT
-636 FDPVKHTL
+636 FDKNNHTL
-644 TFKLTWNN
+644 TFKLIWNN
-652 NFSSEDGGLQSIKNN
+652 NFSSAAGGLQPITNN

-672 RVKTRYKHSGADNDF
+672 RVKTRYKHSGANDDF

-705 LDVKSDTAIIQKDTN
+705 LDVISDTAIIQKDAN
-720 GMATAISIDKG
+720 GMATAISIDKS
-731 EAFELN
+731 EAFKLN
-737 VNTVPVID
+737 VNTVPVINSKA
-745 TETDQV
+745 DQV
-751 VWCIDGDAIALE
+751 VWCIDGE
-763 KDGKA
+763 A
-768 ITDKEAFENEVHG
+768 ITDADAFVNEVHG
-781 ILNKNDT
+781 ALIKNDDT
-788 GQYINWYVQEAS
+788 GQYLNWYVQEAS

-810 KFKKDVGV
+810 KFKKYIENKNV

>member
-1 MGQTFTDSE
+1 MGQTFTDSN

-22 TNNTFSVIGEYCE
+22 TNNTFSVVGEYCE
-35 AKPYIDDNVEI
+35 AKPYIDDDTEI

-59 ATPSYISYTYPVFRF
+59 ATPSYISYTYPVFRLV
-74 FSDKKIINITQ
+74 SPKETIDITQ

-105 ETKFKLQVKDASE
+105 ETKFELQVKDATE
-118 LDEKFS
+118 ETKEFTN
-124 DTGLIIQFRIVK
+124 TGLIIQFRIVK
-136 DTIVTPLGFTASEKP
+136 DTIVTLLGFTASEKP

-160 INWRLGTDLDK
+160 LNWRLGTNLDK
-171 RFSIKI
+171 RFGIKI

-182 DSALDIKAG
+182 NSELDKKAG
-191 ITQVEPEN
+191 ITQVKPED
-199 CYPTLYRNF
+199 CYPILYRNF

-213 NISDYSVLD
+213 NISDYSILD
-222 VSTVTKGCDSNTGK
+222 VSTATKGYDENGEE
-236 NRDGIVYYF
+236 IVYYF
-245 DLKDLGLTTIVGS
+245 DLKDLGLTTITEN
-258 TSINLDDYCYFRGG
+258 TSVNPNDYCYFKSS
-272 FNNTYK
+272 FNNTNK

-330 RLTFTWQKQAPG
+330 RLTFTWQKQVPG
-342 TSNWVQVYSQT
+342 TSNWVQVYIQT
-353 TNSAVN
+353 SDNVVN
-359 SSSTYNI
+359 PSSIYAI
-366 SNPTIKDSGTSYR
+366 SNPTINDSGTSYR
-379 CIISYF
+379 CIISYSN
-385 DSSGGSESVTTTIS
+385 SSGGSESVTTTIS

-416 SVNADKSLSP
+416 SVNADDSLSP

-442 NDLPAIYKGSKSN
+442 NDLPDIYKGTNSN

-465 NTWKTVS
+465 NTWQTVG
-472 SSDIDFDRVNAVSS
+472 SSDIDFNREDAVSS
-486 ITVQDIYYSQKTIAA
+486 ITVGGIYYSQKTIAA
-501 KAKLK
+501 IAKLK
-506 LTYSEGDKT
+506 LTYSEGGKT
-515 YTISEVSTS
+515 FTISEVSTS
-524 ELSLSVKEPKISSAL
+524 ELSLPVKEPKISSAL
-539 TTTPVITKIKTNDEG
+539 TTIPVITKVETNNEG
-554 IIQFNTNFITTLTY
+554 IIQFNTDFITTLTY
-568 SNILVDD
+568 SNILVDNPD
-575 SESNTVLNQKC
+575 SNTVIDQKC

-595 QNNYPFKVFNF
+595 QNNNPFKVFNF
-606 KGAAGDWQVQEI
+606 TNKAGDWQVQEI
-618 SEFKAANAK
+618 SEFKIANVK
-627 DTSQMLQKT
+627 KLEKT
-636 FDPVKHTL
+636 FDQDEHTL

-652 NFSSEDGGLQSIKNN
+652 NFSSAAGGLQPITNN

-687 TEIVSENDMV
+687 IEILSENDMV
-697 AWESDKVI
+697 AWESDKAI

-720 GMATAISIDKG
+720 GMVTAISIDKR
-731 EAFELN
+731 EAFGLN

-745 TETDQV
+745 KETDQV
-751 VWCIDGDAIALE
+751 VWCIDGVV
-763 KDGKA
+763 
-768 ITDKEAFENEVHG
+768 TDKDTFENEVHG

-810 KFKKDVGV
+810 KFKKYIGNKNA

>member
-1 MGQTFTDSE
+1 MGQTFTDSN

-35 AKPYIDDNVEI
+35 AKPYIDGNTEI

-59 ATPSYISYTYPVFRF
+59 ATPSYISYTYPVFRLVS
-74 FSDKKIINITQ
+74 SDQKTIISITQ

-105 ETKFKLQVKDASE
+105 ETKFELQVKDASE
-118 LDEKFS
+118 ETEEFTN
-124 DTGLIIQFRIVK
+124 TGLIIQFRIVK
-136 DTIVTPLGFTASEKP
+136 DTIVSLLGFTTSNSP
-151 DSTSSYSSS
+151 SSTSSYSSS
-160 INWRLGTDLDK
+160 TNWRLGTDLDK
-171 RFSIKI
+171 RFGIKI

-182 DSALDIKAG
+182 VSELDKKAG
-191 ITQVEPEN
+191 ITQVDPED

-213 NISDYSVLD
+213 NISDYSILD
-222 VSTVTKGCDSNTGK
+222 VSTATKGYYPDTDK
-236 NRDGIVYYF
+236 NGGGIVYYF
-245 DLKDLGLTTIVGS
+245 DLKDLGLTTITGS
-258 TSINLDDYCYFRGG
+258 TSINSNDYCYLKGS
-272 FNNTYK
+272 FNNINK

-291 IQFTN
+291 IQFTK
-296 NLYVVTNPVKTI
+296 NLRVITNPVKTI
-308 TAYEYETVSLR
+308 TAYEYQTVTLS

-324 QSGTAQ
+324 QSGGP
-330 RLTFTWQKQAPG
+330 RKLTFTWQKQAPR
-342 TSNWVQVYSQT
+342 TSNWVQVYTQT
-353 TNSAVN
+353 SDSIVN
-359 SSSTYNI
+359 PTSTYTI
-366 SNPTIKDSGTSYR
+366 SNPTINDSGTSYR

-385 DSSGGSESVTTTIS
+385 DSEDGSESVTTTIS
-399 KLTVKQAS
+399 KLTVIQAS

-416 SVNADKSLSP
+416 SVNANDNSLSL
-426 ATELYNYSN
+426 ATELYNYST

-442 NDLPAIYKGSKSN
+442 NDLPDIYKGSNSN

-465 NTWKTVS
+465 NTWKTVG
-472 SSDIDFDRVNAVSS
+472 SSDIDFNREDAVSS
-486 ITVQDIYYSQKTIAA
+486 ITVRDIYYSQKTIAA

-506 LTYSEGDKT
+506 LTYSEGGKT
-515 YTISEVSTS
+515 YTISEVSTP
-524 ELSLSVKEPKISSAL
+524 ELSLPVKEPKISSAL
-539 TTTPVITKIKTNDEG
+539 TTTPVITKVKTNDEG

-575 SESNTVLNQKC
+575 SESNTVVGQKC

-595 QNNYPFKVFNF
+595 QNNNPFKVFNF
-606 KGAAGDWQVQEI
+606 KKAAGDWQVQEI
-618 SEFKAANAK
+618 SEFKAANTE
-627 DTSQMLQKT
+627 DTSQILQKT
-636 FDPVKHTL
+636 FDENNHTL
-644 TFKLTWNN
+644 TFELIWNN
-652 NFSSEDGGLQSIKNN
+652 NFLSAAGGLQPITNN

-672 RVKTRYKHSGADNDF
+672 RVKTRYKHSGANDDF

-720 GMATAISIDKG
+720 GMATAISIDKR

-737 VNTVPVID
+737 VNTIPVID
-745 TETDQV
+745 KETDQV
-751 VWCIDGDAIALE
+751 VWCIDGIV
-763 KDGKA
+763 
-768 ITDKEAFENEVHG
+768 TDKEAFENEVHG

>member
-1 MGQTFTDSE
+1 MGQTFTDSN

-22 TNNTFSVIGEYCE
+22 TNNTFSVVGEYCE
-35 AKPYIDDNVEI
+35 AKPYIDGDTEI
-46 KLFYVKDN
+46 KLFYIKDN

-59 ATPSYISYTYPVFRF
+59 ATPSYISYTYPVFRLV
-74 FSDKKIINITQ
+74 SPKKTINITQ

-105 ETKFKLQVKDASE
+105 ETKFELQVKDATE
-118 LDEKFS
+118 ETKEFEKS
-124 DTGLIIQFRIVK
+124 GLIIQFRIVK
-136 DTIVTPLGFTASEKP
+136 DTIVSLLGFTASETP

-160 INWRLGTDLDK
+160 LNWRLGTNLDK
-171 RFSIKI
+171 RFGIKI

-182 DSALDIKAG
+182 NSELDKKVG
-191 ITQVEPEN
+191 ITQVEPKD
-199 CYPTLYRNF
+199 CYPILYRNF

-213 NISDYSVLD
+213 NISDYSILD
-222 VSTVTKGCDSNTGK
+222 VSTATKGYYYPDTDENGAE
-236 NRDGIVYYF
+236 IVYYF
-245 DLKDLGLTTIVGS
+245 DLKDLGLTTITGT
-258 TSINLDDYCYFRGG
+258 TSVNPNDYCYFKSS
-272 FNNTYK
+272 FNNTNK

-330 RLTFTWQKQAPG
+330 RLTFTWQKQVPG
-342 TSNWVQVYSQT
+342 TSSWVQVYIQT
-353 TNSAVN
+353 SDNVVN
-359 SSSTYNI
+359 PSSTYAI
-366 SNPTIKDSGTSYR
+366 SNPTINDSGTSYR
-379 CIISYF
+379 CIISYSN
-385 DSSGGSESVTTTIS
+385 SSGGSESVTTTIS

-416 SVNADKSLSP
+416 SVNANDSLSP

-435 VKFVCKW
+435 VKFICKW
-442 NDLPAIYKGSKSN
+442 NDLPDIYKGSNSN

-465 NTWKTVS
+465 NTWQTVG
-472 SSDIDFDRVNAVSS
+472 SSDIDFNREDAVSS
-486 ITVQDIYYSQKTIAA
+486 ITVGGIYYSQKTIAA

-506 LTYSEGDKT
+506 LTYSEGGET
-515 YTISEVSTS
+515 FTISEVSTS
-524 ELSLSVKEPKISSAL
+524 ELSLPVKEPKISSAL
-539 TTTPVITKIKTNDEG
+539 TTTPVITKVETNSEG
-554 IIQFNTNFITTLTY
+554 IIQFNTDFITTLTY

-575 SESNTVLNQKC
+575 SNANTVIDQKC

-595 QNNYPFKVFNF
+595 QNNIPFKVFNF
-606 KGAAGDWQVQEI
+606 TNKAGDWQAQKI
-618 SEFKAANAK
+618 SEFKIANVK
-627 DTSQMLQKT
+627 KLQKT
-636 FDPVKHTL
+636 FDKNKHTL

-652 NFSSEDGGLQSIKNN
+652 NFSSAAGGLQPITNN

-672 RVKTRYKHSGADNDF
+672 RVKTRYKHSGANDDF

-697 AWESDKVI
+697 AWESDKAI

-720 GMATAISIDKG
+720 GMVTAISIDKR
-731 EAFELN
+731 EAFGLN

-745 TETDQV
+745 KETDQV
-751 VWCIDGDAIALE
+751 VWCIDGVV
-763 KDGKA
+763 
-768 ITDKEAFENEVHG
+768 TDKDAFENEVHG

-810 KFKKDVGV
+810 KFKKDIGV

>member
-1 MGQTFTDSE
+1 MGQTFTDSN

-35 AKPYIDDNVEI
+35 AKPYLDGDTEI

-59 ATPSYISYTYPVFRF
+59 ATPSYISYTYPVFRLV
-74 FSDKKIINITQ
+74 SPKKTINITQ

-105 ETKFKLQVKDASE
+105 ETKFELQVKDATE
-118 LDEKFS
+118 ETEEFTN
-124 DTGLIIQFRIVK
+124 TGLIIQFRIVK
-136 DTIVTPLGFTASEKP
+136 DTIITLLGFTTSKKP
-151 DSTSSYSSS
+151 NSASSYSSS
-160 INWRLGTDLDK
+160 VIWQLGTNLDK
-171 RFSIKI
+171 RFGIKI

-182 DSALDIKAG
+182 DSDLDKKAG
-191 ITQVEPEN
+191 ITQVDPED

-213 NISDYSVLD
+213 NISDYSILD
-222 VSTVTKGCDSNTGK
+222 VSTATKGYYKYTDSSGG
-236 NRDGIVYYF
+236 GIGYYF
-245 DLKDLGLTTIVGS
+245 DLKDLGLTTITGNA
-258 TSINLDDYCYFRGG
+258 SINPNDYCYFKGG
-272 FNNTYK
+272 FNNINNF
-278 LFNTNKIS
+278 FNTNKIS
-286 DDYCS
+286 DTYCS
-291 IQFTN
+291 IHFIR
-296 NLYVVTNPVKTI
+296 NLRVVSNPVKTI
-308 TAYEYETVSLR
+308 TAYEYQTVTLS

-324 QSGTAQ
+324 FLGTAQ

-342 TSNWVQVYSQT
+342 TSNWVQVYTQT
-353 TNSAVN
+353 TGSAVN
-359 SSSTYNI
+359 SSSSTYTIN
-366 SNPTIKDSGTSYR
+366 NPTIKDSGTSYR
-379 CIISYF
+379 CIISY
-385 DSSGGSESVTTTIS
+385 SNSTGGSESVTTTIS
-399 KLTVKQAS
+399 KLTVKQAF
-407 LNIKSFEAF
+407 LNIESFKAF
-416 SVNADKSLSP
+416 SVNADNSLSP

-435 VKFVCKW
+435 VKFICKW
-442 NDLPAIYKGSKSN
+442 NDLPDIYKGSNSN

-465 NTWKTVS
+465 NTWKTVG
-472 SSDIDFDRVNAVSS
+472 SSDIDFNREDAVSS
-486 ITVQDIYYSQKTIAA
+486 ITVGDIYYSQKTIAA

-506 LTYSEGDKT
+506 LTYSEGSKT

-524 ELSLSVKEPKISSAL
+524 ELSLPVKEPKISSVL
-539 TTTPVITKIKTNDEG
+539 TTTPVITKAKTNDDG

-568 SNILVDD
+568 SNILVDN
-575 SESNTVLNQKC
+575 SESNTVLDKKC

-595 QNNYPFKVFNF
+595 QNNNPFKVFNF

-618 SEFKAANAK
+618 SEFKAANAE
-627 DTSQMLQKT
+627 DTSQILQKT
-636 FDPVKHTL
+636 FDKNKRTL

-652 NFSSEDGGLQSIKNN
+652 NFLSAAGGLQPITNN

-697 AWESDKVI
+697 AWEFDKVI
-705 LDVKSDTAIIQKDTN
+705 LDVKSDTAIIQKDAN
-720 GMATAISIDKG
+720 GMATAISIDKR

-737 VNTVPVID
+737 VNTIPVID
-745 TETDQV
+745 KETDQV
-751 VWCIDGDAIALE
+751 VWCIDGIV
-763 KDGKA
+763 
-768 ITDKEAFENEVHG
+768 TDKEAFENEVHG

>member
-1 MGQTFTDSE
+1 MGQTFTDSN

-35 AKPYIDDNVEI
+35 AKPYIDGDTEI

-59 ATPSYISYTYPVFRF
+59 ATPSYISYTYPVFRLV
-74 FSDKKIINITQ
+74 SPKETIDITQ

-105 ETKFKLQVKDASE
+105 ETKFELQVKDATE
-118 LDEKFS
+118 ETKEFTN
-124 DTGLIIQFRIVK
+124 TGLIIQFRIVK
-136 DTIVTPLGFTASEKP
+136 DTIVTLLGFTASEKP

-160 INWRLGTDLDK
+160 LNWRLGTNLDK
-171 RFSIKI
+171 RFGIKI

-182 DSALDIKAG
+182 NSELDEKAG
-191 ITQVEPEN
+191 ITQVDPED

-213 NISDYSVLD
+213 NISDYSILD
-222 VSTVTKGCDSNTGK
+222 ISTVTKGYYTDTDK
-236 NRDGIVYYF
+236 NGGGIVYYF
-245 DLKDLGLTTIVGS
+245 DLKDLGLTTITGN
-258 TSINLDDYCYFRGG
+258 TSVNPNDYCYFKSS
-272 FNNTYK
+272 FNNTNK

-308 TAYEYETVSLR
+308 TTYEYETVSLS
-319 CTGGL
+319 CMGGL

-342 TSNWVQVYSQT
+342 TSSWVQVYTQT
-353 TNSAVN
+353 SDNVVN
-359 SSSTYNI
+359 PSSTYTI

-379 CIISYF
+379 CIISYSN
-385 DSSGGSESVTTTIS
+385 SSGGSESVTTTIS
-399 KLTVKQAS
+399 KLTIKQVS
-407 LNIKSFEAF
+407 LNIESFEAF
-416 SVNADKSLSP
+416 SVNADDNSLSP

-435 VKFVCKW
+435 VKFICKW
-442 NDLPAIYKGSKSN
+442 NDLPDIYKGTNSN

-465 NTWKTVS
+465 NTWQTVG
-472 SSDIDFDRVNAVSS
+472 SSDIDFNREDAVSS
-486 ITVQDIYYSQKTIAA
+486 ITVGGIYYSQKTIAA

-506 LTYSEGDKT
+506 LTYSEGGKT
-515 YTISEVSTS
+515 YTISEVSTP
-524 ELSLSVKEPKISSAL
+524 ELSLPVKEPKISSAL
-539 TTTPVITKIKTNDEG
+539 TTTPVITKVETNNEG
-554 IIQFNTNFITTLTY
+554 IIQFNTDFITTLTY

-575 SESNTVLNQKC
+575 SNANTVIDQKC

-595 QNNYPFKVFNF
+595 QNNNPFKVFEF
-606 KGAAGDWQVQEI
+606 SSEAGDWQVQEI

-627 DTSQMLQKT
+627 DTSQKLQKT
-636 FDPVKHTL
+636 FDEKNHTL

-652 NFSSEDGGLQSIKNN
+652 NFSSAAGGLQPITNN

-672 RVKTRYKHSGADNDF
+672 RVKTRYKHSGANDDF

-745 TETDQV
+745 NIADQV
-751 VWCIDGDAIALE
+751 VWCIDGVV
-763 KDGKA
+763 
-768 ITDKEAFENEVHG
+768 TDKDTFVNEVHG
-781 ILNKNDT
+781 ILNKNDI

-810 KFKKDVGV
+810 KFKKYIGNKNA

>member
-1 MGQTFTDSE
+1 MGQTFTDSN

-22 TNNTFSVIGEYCE
+22 TNNTFSIVGEYCE
-35 AKPYIDDNVEI
+35 AKSYIDGDTEI

-59 ATPSYISYTYPVFRF
+59 ATPSYISYTYPVFRLV
-74 FSDKKIINITQ
+74 SSIKTIDITQ

-105 ETKFKLQVKDASE
+105 ETKFELQVKDATE
-118 LDEKFS
+118 ETKEFIN
-124 DTGLIIQFRIVK
+124 TGLIIQFRIVK
-136 DTIVTPLGFTASEKP
+136 DTIVTLLGFTASEKP
-151 DSTSSYSSS
+151 NSASSYSSS
-160 INWRLGTDLDK
+160 FNWRLGTNLDK
-171 RFSIKI
+171 RFGIKI

-182 DSALDIKAG
+182 NSELDEKAG
-191 ITQVEPEN
+191 ITQVEPED

-213 NISDYSVLD
+213 NISDYSILD
-222 VSTVTKGCDSNTGK
+222 ISTTTKGYYTDTDENGG
-236 NRDGIVYYF
+236 GIVYYF
-245 DLKDLGLTTIVGS
+245 DLKDLDLTTITGNISV
-258 TSINLDDYCYFRGG
+258 NPNDYCYFKSS
-272 FNNTYK
+272 FNNTNK

-330 RLTFTWQKQAPG
+330 RLTFTWQKQALG
-342 TSNWVQVYSQT
+342 TSNWVQVYTQT
-353 TNSAVN
+353 SDNVVN
-359 SSSTYNI
+359 PSSTYTI
-366 SNPTIKDSGTSYR
+366 SNPTINDSGTSYR
-379 CIISYF
+379 CIISYS
-385 DSSGGSESVTTTIS
+385 DLSGGSESVTTTIS

-416 SVNADKSLSP
+416 SVNADDSLSL

-442 NDLPAIYKGSKSN
+442 NDLPDIYKGSNSN

-465 NTWKTVS
+465 NTWKTVG
-472 SSDIDFDRVNAVSS
+472 SSDIDFDRDKAESS
-486 ITVQDIYYSQKTIAA
+486 ITVGGIYYSQKTIAA

-506 LTYSEGDKT
+506 LTYSEGGKT

-524 ELSLSVKEPKISSAL
+524 ELSLPVKEPKISSAL
-539 TTTPVITKIKTNDEG
+539 TTTPVITKVNEIKTNDDSS
-554 IIQFNTNFITTLTY
+554 IIQFNTDFVTTLTY

-575 SESNTVLNQKC
+575 PDSNTVSNQKC

-595 QNNYPFKVFNF
+595 QNNIPFKVFNF
-606 KGAAGDWQVQEI
+606 EEKAGDWQVQEI
-618 SEFKAANAK
+618 SEFEINNVKK
-627 DTSQMLQKT
+627 LEKF
-636 FDPVKHTL
+636 FDQDEHTL

-652 NFSSEDGGLQSIKNN
+652 FNNFSSAEGGLQPITNN

-672 RVKTRYKHSGADNDF
+672 RVKTRYKHSGANNDF

-697 AWESDKVI
+697 AWEFDKVI

-745 TETDQV
+745 NIADQV
-751 VWCIDGDAIALE
+751 VWCIDGVV
-763 KDGKA
+763 
-768 ITDKEAFENEVHG
+768 TDKDTFVNEVHG
-781 ILNKNDT
+781 ALIKNDVT
-788 GQYINWYVQEAS
+788 GQYLNWYVQEAS

>member
-1 MGQTFTDSE
+1 MGQTFTDSN

-22 TNNTFSVIGEYCE
+22 TNNTFSVVGEYCE
-35 AKPYIDDNVEI
+35 AKPYIDGDTEI

-59 ATPSYISYTYPVFRF
+59 ATPSYISYTYPVFRLV
-74 FSDKKIINITQ
+74 SPKRTINITQ

-105 ETKFKLQVKDASE
+105 ETKFELQVKDASE
-118 LDEKFS
+118 VTEEFEE
-124 DTGLIIQFRIVK
+124 TGLIIQFRIVK
-136 DTIVTPLGFTASEKP
+136 DTIVSLLGFTASETP

-160 INWRLGTDLDK
+160 LNWRLGTNLDK
-171 RFSIKI
+171 RFGIKI

-182 DSALDIKAG
+182 NSELDKKAG
-191 ITQVEPEN
+191 ITQVEPKD
-199 CYPTLYRNF
+199 CYPILYRNF

-213 NISDYSVLD
+213 NISDYSILD
-222 VSTVTKGCDSNTGK
+222 TSTATKGYDENGEE
-236 NRDGIVYYF
+236 IVYYF
-245 DLKDLGLTTIVGS
+245 DLKDLGLTTITGT
-258 TSINLDDYCYFRGG
+258 TSVNPNDYCYFKSS
-272 FNNTYK
+272 FNNTNK

-330 RLTFTWQKQAPG
+330 RLTFTWQKQTPG
-342 TSNWVQVYSQT
+342 TSSWVQVYIQT
-353 TNSAVN
+353 SDNVVN
-359 SSSTYNI
+359 PSSTYAI
-366 SNPTIKDSGTSYR
+366 SNPTINDSGTSYR
-379 CIISYF
+379 CIISY
-385 DSSGGSESVTTTIS
+385 SNLSGGSESVTTTIS

-416 SVNADKSLSP
+416 SVNTDNSLSP
-426 ATELYNYSN
+426 AIELYNYSN
-435 VKFVCKW
+435 VKFICKW
-442 NDLPAIYKGSKSN
+442 NDLPDIYKGSNSN

-465 NTWKTVS
+465 NTWQTVG
-472 SSDIDFDRVNAVSS
+472 SSDIDFNREDAVSS
-486 ITVQDIYYSQKTIAA
+486 ITVGGIYYSQKTIAA

-506 LTYSEGDKT
+506 LTYSEGGKT
-515 YTISEVSTS
+515 FTISEASTS
-524 ELSLSVKEPKISSAL
+524 ELSLPVKEPKISSAL
-539 TTTPVITKIKTNDEG
+539 TTTPVITKVETNKEG
-554 IIQFNTNFITTLTY
+554 IIQFNTDFITTLTY
-568 SNILVDD
+568 SNILVDN
-575 SESNTVLNQKC
+575 SKSNTVLNQEC

-595 QNNYPFKVFNF
+595 QNNNPFKVFNF
-606 KGAAGDWQVQEI
+606 KEAAGDWQVQEI

-627 DTSQMLQKT
+627 DTSQKLQKT
-636 FDPVKHTL
+636 FDKNNHTL
-644 TFKLTWNN
+644 TFKLIWNN
-652 NFSSEDGGLQSIKNN
+652 NFSSAAGGLQPITNN

-672 RVKTRYKHSGADNDF
+672 RVKTRYKHSGANDDF

-737 VNTVPVID
+737 VNTVPAIGNIA
-745 TETDQV
+745 DQV
-751 VWCIDGDAIALE
+751 VWCIDGVV
-763 KDGKA
+763 
-768 ITDKEAFENEVHG
+768 TDKDTFVNEVHG
-781 ILNKNDT
+781 VLNKNDT
-788 GQYINWYVQEAS
+788 GQYINWSVQEAS

-810 KFKKDVGV
+810 KFKKYIGNKNA

>member
-1 MGQTFTDSE
+1 MGQTFTDSN

-35 AKPYIDDNVEI
+35 AKPYTDGNTEI

-59 ATPSYISYTYPVFRF
+59 ATPSYISYTYPRFRLV
-74 FSDKKIINITQ
+74 SSKKTINITQ

-92 GIISLTPDYDTFN
+92 GIISLTPDYNTFN
-105 ETKFKLQVKDASE
+105 ETKFELQVKDASE
-118 LDEKFS
+118 VTEEFTN
-124 DTGLIIQFRIVK
+124 TGLIIQFRIVK
-136 DTIVTPLGFTASEKP
+136 DTVVTPLGFTTSNPPSSA
-151 DSTSSYSSS
+151 SSYSSS
-160 INWRLGTDLDK
+160 LNCRLGTNLDR
-171 RFSIKI
+171 RFGIKI

-182 DSALDIKAG
+182 DSGLDKKAG
-191 ITQVEPEN
+191 IIQVDSGN

-222 VSTVTKGCDSNTGK
+222 LSKVKKGYYTS
-236 NRDGIVYYF
+236 DGIVYYF
-245 DLKDLGLTTIVGS
+245 DLKDLGLTTITGS
-258 TSINLDDYCYFRGG
+258 TSINPDDYCYFKGS

-286 DDYCS
+286 DAYCS

-308 TAYEYETVSLR
+308 TAYEYQTQHLS

-330 RLTFTWQKQAPG
+330 KLTFTWQKQAPG
-342 TSNWVQVYSQT
+342 TSSWVQVY
-353 TNSAVN
+353 
-359 SSSTYNI
+359 TYTSPNAQNPASCTYAI
-366 SNPTIKDSGTSYR
+366 NNPTIKDSGTSYR
-379 CIISYF
+379 CIISYSN
-385 DSSGGSESVTTTIS
+385 SSGGSESVTTTIS

-407 LNIKSFEAF
+407 LDIKSFEAF
-416 SVNADKSLSP
+416 SVNADNSLSP

-435 VKFVCKW
+435 VKFICKW
-442 NDLPAIYKGSKSN
+442 NDLPDIYKGANSN

-465 NTWKTVS
+465 NTWKTVG
-472 SSDIDFDRVNAVSS
+472 SSDIDFDRANAVSS
-486 ITVQDIYYSQKTIAA
+486 IIVKDIYYSQKTIAA

-506 LTYSEGDKT
+506 LTYSEGGKT

-524 ELSLSVKEPKISSAL
+524 ELSLSVKEPKISSTL
-539 TTTPVITKIKTNDEG
+539 TTTPVITKVKTNDKG
-554 IIQFNTNFITTLTY
+554 ILKFNTNFITTLTY

-575 SESNTVLNQKC
+575 ANANTVLDKKC

-595 QNNYPFKVFNF
+595 QNNNPFKVFNF
-606 KGAAGDWQVQEI
+606 KGSAANWQVQEI
-618 SEFKAANAK
+618 DELK
-627 DTSQMLQKT
+627 LQKT
-636 FDPVKHTL
+636 FNKNKHTL
-644 TFKLTWNN
+644 TFELVWNN
-652 NFSSEDGGLQSIKNN
+652 NFTPTDGGLQPITNSS
-667 TNIKI
+667 NIKI

-687 TEIVSENDMV
+687 TEIISENDMV

-705 LDVKSDTAIIQKDTN
+705 LDVKSDTAIIQKDAN
-720 GMATAISIDKG
+720 GMATAISIDKS
-731 EAFELN
+731 ESFELN
-737 VNTVPVID
+737 VNTVPAID
-745 TETDQV
+745 KETDQV
-751 VWCIDGDAIALE
+751 VWCIDGVV
-763 KDGKA
+763 
-768 ITDKEAFENEVHG
+768 TDKEAFENEVHG

-788 GQYINWYVQEAS
+788 GQYINWYIQEAS

-810 KFKKDVGV
+810 KFKKDIGA

>member
-1 MGQTFTDSE
+1 MGQTFTDSN

-22 TNNTFSVIGEYCE
+22 TNNTFSVVGEYCE
-35 AKPYIDDNVEI
+35 AKPYIDDDTEI

-59 ATPSYISYTYPVFRF
+59 ATPSYISYTYPVFRLV
-74 FSDKKIINITQ
+74 SSKKTINITQ

-105 ETKFKLQVKDASE
+105 ETKFELQVKDATE
-118 LDEKFS
+118 ETKEFTN
-124 DTGLIIQFRIVK
+124 TGLIIQFRIVK
-136 DTIVTPLGFTASEKP
+136 DTIVTLLGFTASDEP
-151 DSTSSYSSS
+151 DSTSSYNSS
-160 INWRLGTDLDK
+160 INWRLGTNLDK
-171 RFSIKI
+171 RFGIKI

-182 DSALDIKAG
+182 NSELDIKAG
-191 ITQVEPEN
+191 ITQVEPED

-213 NISDYSVLD
+213 NISDYSILD
-222 VSTVTKGCDSNTGK
+222 VPTTAK
-236 NRDGIVYYF
+236 NYYKNGEEIIYYF
-245 DLKDLGLTTIVGS
+245 DLKDLGLTTITGN
-258 TSINLDDYCYFRGG
+258 TSVNPNDYCYFKSS
-272 FNNTYK
+272 FNNTNK

-296 NLYVVTNPVKTI
+296 NLYVVTNPVKSI
-308 TAYEYETVSLR
+308 TAYEYQTVSLS

-342 TSNWVQVYSQT
+342 TSNWVQVYTQT
-353 TNSAVN
+353 SDNVVN
-359 SSSTYNI
+359 PSSTYAI
-366 SNPTIKDSGTSYR
+366 SNPTINDSGTSYR
-379 CIISYF
+379 CIISYSN
-385 DSSGGSESVTTTIS
+385 SSGGSESVTTTIS

-416 SVNADKSLSP
+416 SVNADDSLSP

-435 VKFVCKW
+435 VKFICKW
-442 NDLPAIYKGSKSN
+442 NDLPDIYKGTNSN

-465 NTWKTVS
+465 NTWQTVG
-472 SSDIDFDRVNAVSS
+472 SSDIDFNREDAVSS
-486 ITVQDIYYSQKTIAA
+486 ITVGGIYYSQKTIAA
-501 KAKLK
+501 IAKLK
-506 LTYSEGDKT
+506 LTYSEGGET

-524 ELSLSVKEPKISSAL
+524 ELSLPVKEPKISSAL
-539 TTTPVITKIKTNDEG
+539 TTTPVITKVETNNEG

-568 SNILVDD
+568 SNILVDN
-575 SESNTVLNQKC
+575 SKSNTVLNQEC

-595 QNNYPFKVFNF
+595 QNNNLFKVFNF
-606 KGAAGDWQVQEI
+606 KEVAGDWQVQEI

-627 DTSQMLQKT
+627 DTSQKLQKT
-636 FDPVKHTL
+636 FNKNNHTL
-644 TFKLTWNN
+644 TFKLIWNN
-652 NFSSEDGGLQSIKNN
+652 NFSSAAGGLQPITNN

-672 RVKTRYKHSGADNDF
+672 RVKTRYKHSGANDDF

-705 LDVKSDTAIIQKDTN
+705 LDVISDTAIIQKDTN

-731 EAFELN
+731 EAFKLN

-745 TETDQV
+745 EEDDQV
-751 VWCIDGDAIALE
+751 VWCIDGE
-763 KDGKA
+763 A
-768 ITDKEAFENEVHG
+768 ITDNDTFVNEVHG
-781 ILNKNDT
+781 VLNENDT
-788 GQYINWYVQEAS
+788 GQYINWSVQEAS

-810 KFKKDVGV
+810 KFKKYIGNKNA

>member
-1 MGQTFTDSE
+1 MGQTFTDSN

-22 TNNTFSVIGEYCE
+22 TNNTFSVVGEYCE
-35 AKPYIDDNVEI
+35 AKPYIDGDTEI

-59 ATPSYISYTYPVFRF
+59 ATPSYISYTYPVFRLV
-74 FSDKKIINITQ
+74 SPKKTIDITQ

-105 ETKFKLQVKDASE
+105 ETKFELQVKDATE
-118 LDEKFS
+118 ETKEFKK
-124 DTGLIIQFRIVK
+124 TGLIIQFRIVK
-136 DTIVTPLGFTASEKP
+136 DTIVTLLGFTASEKP

-160 INWRLGTDLDK
+160 LNWGLRTNLDK
-171 RFSIKI
+171 RFGIKI

-182 DSALDIKAG
+182 NSELDKKAG
-191 ITQVEPEN
+191 ITQVEPKD
-199 CYPTLYRNF
+199 CYPILYRNF

-213 NISDYSVLD
+213 NISDYSILD
-222 VSTVTKGCDSNTGK
+222 TSTATKGYDENGEE
-236 NRDGIVYYF
+236 IVYYF
-245 DLKDLGLTTIVGS
+245 DLKDLGLTTITGT
-258 TSINLDDYCYFRGG
+258 TSVNPNDYCYFKSS
-272 FNNTYK
+272 FNNTNK

-291 IQFTN
+291 IQFTK
-296 NLYVVTNPVKTI
+296 NLYVVINPAKTI

-342 TSNWVQVYSQT
+342 TSNWVQVYIQT
-353 TNSAVN
+353 SDNVVN
-359 SSSTYNI
+359 PSSTYAI
-366 SNPTIKDSGTSYR
+366 SNPTINDSGTSYR
-379 CIISYF
+379 CIISYSN
-385 DSSGGSESVTTTIS
+385 SSGGSESVTTTIS

-416 SVNADKSLSP
+416 SVNTDNSLSP
-426 ATELYNYSN
+426 AIELYNYSN
-435 VKFVCKW
+435 VKFICKW
-442 NDLPAIYKGSKSN
+442 NDLPDIYKGTNSN

-465 NTWKTVS
+465 NTWQTVG
-472 SSDIDFDRVNAVSS
+472 SSDIDFNREDAVSS
-486 ITVQDIYYSQKTIAA
+486 ITVGGIYYSQKTIAA

-506 LTYSEGDKT
+506 LTYSEGGET
-515 YTISEVSTS
+515 FTISEASTS
-524 ELSLSVKEPKISSAL
+524 ELSLPVKEPKISSAL
-539 TTTPVITKIKTNDEG
+539 TTTPVITKVETNNEG

-575 SESNTVLNQKC
+575 LKSNTVLDQKC

-595 QNNYPFKVFNF
+595 QNNNPFKVFNF

-627 DTSQMLQKT
+627 DTSQKLQKT
-636 FDPVKHTL
+636 FDKDKHTL

-652 NFSSEDGGLQSIKNN
+652 NFSSAAGGLQPITNN

-697 AWESDKVI
+697 AWESDKAI

-720 GMATAISIDKG
+720 GMVTAISIDKR
-731 EAFELN
+731 EAFGLN

-745 TETDQV
+745 KETDQV
-751 VWCIDGDAIALE
+751 VWCIDGVV
-763 KDGKA
+763 
-768 ITDKEAFENEVHG
+768 TDKDAFENEVHG

-810 KFKKDVGV
+810 KFKKDIGV

>member
-1 MGQTFTDSE
+1 MGQTFTDSK

-22 TNNTFSVIGEYCE
+22 TNNTFSVVGEYCE
-35 AKPYIDDNVEI
+35 AKPYIDSNTEI

-59 ATPSYISYTYPVFRF
+59 ATPSYISYTYPVFRLV
-74 FSDKKIINITQ
+74 SPKKTINITQ

-105 ETKFKLQVKDASE
+105 ETKFELQVKDATE
-118 LDEKFS
+118 ETKEFEK
-124 DTGLIIQFRIVK
+124 TGLIIQFRIVK
-136 DTIVTPLGFTASEKP
+136 DTIVTLLGFTASEKP
-151 DSTSSYSSS
+151 NSTSSYNSS
-160 INWRLGTDLDK
+160 INWRLGTNLDK
-171 RFSIKI
+171 RFGIKI

-182 DSALDIKAG
+182 NSELDKKAG
-191 ITQVEPEN
+191 ITQVDPED

-213 NISDYSVLD
+213 NISDYSILD
-222 VSTVTKGCDSNTGK
+222 VPTTAK
-236 NRDGIVYYF
+236 NYYKNGEEIIYYF
-245 DLKDLGLTTIVGS
+245 DLKDLGLTTITGN
-258 TSINLDDYCYFRGG
+258 TSVNPNDYCYFKSS
-272 FNNTYK
+272 FNNTNK

-286 DDYCS
+286 DAYCS

-308 TAYEYETVSLR
+308 IAYEYETQHLS

-324 QSGTAQ
+324 QSGSSQ
-330 RLTFTWQKQAPG
+330 KLTFTWQKQAPG
-342 TSNWVQVYSQT
+342 TSSWVQVY
-353 TNSAVN
+353 
-359 SSSTYNI
+359 TYTSPTAGNLTSCTYAI
-366 SNPTIKDSGTSYR
+366 NNPTINDSGTSYR
-379 CIISYF
+379 CIISYSN
-385 DSSGGSESVTTTIS
+385 SSGGSESVTTTIS

-416 SVNADKSLSP
+416 SVNADDSLSP

-435 VKFVCKW
+435 VKFICKW
-442 NDLPAIYKGSKSN
+442 NDLPDIYKGTNSN

-465 NTWKTVS
+465 NTWQTVG
-472 SSDIDFDRVNAVSS
+472 SSDIDFNREDAVSS
-486 ITVQDIYYSQKTIAA
+486 ITVGGIYYSQKTIAA
-501 KAKLK
+501 IAKLK
-506 LTYSEGDKT
+506 LTYSEGGKT

-524 ELSLSVKEPKISSAL
+524 ELSLPVKEPKISSAL
-539 TTTPVITKIKTNDEG
+539 TTTPVITKVETNNEG

-568 SNILVDD
+568 SNILVDN
-575 SESNTVLNQKC
+575 SKSNTVLNQEC

-595 QNNYPFKVFNF
+595 QNNNLFKVFNF
-606 KGAAGDWQVQEI
+606 KEAAGDWQVQEI

-627 DTSQMLQKT
+627 DTSQKLQKT
-636 FDPVKHTL
+636 FDKNNHTL
-644 TFKLTWNN
+644 TFKLIWNN
-652 NFSSEDGGLQSIKNN
+652 NFSSAAGGLQPITNN

-672 RVKTRYKHSGADNDF
+672 RVKTRYKHSGANDDF

-697 AWESDKVI
+697 AWESDKAI

-720 GMATAISIDKG
+720 GMVTAISIDKR
-731 EAFELN
+731 EAFGLN

-745 TETDQV
+745 KETDQV
-751 VWCIDGDAIALE
+751 VWCIDGVV
-763 KDGKA
+763 
-768 ITDKEAFENEVHG
+768 TDKDAFENEVHG
-781 ILNKNDT
+781 ILNKNNT

-810 KFKKDVGV
+810 KFKKDIGTKNA

>member
-1 MGQTFTDSE
+1 MGQTFTDSK

-35 AKPYIDDNVEI
+35 ARPYIDGDTEI

-59 ATPSYISYTYPVFRF
+59 ATPSYISYTYPVFRLVS
-74 FSDKKIINITQ
+74 SDEKTIINITQ

-92 GIISLTPDYDTFN
+92 GIISLILDYDTFN
-105 ETKFKLQVKDASE
+105 ETKFELQVKDASE
-118 LDEKFS
+118 AIDKFK
-124 DTGLIIQFRIVK
+124 DTRLSIQFRIVK
-136 DTIVTPLGFTASEKP
+136 DTIVTLLGFTASKNP
-151 DSTSSYSSS
+151 GSTSSYNSSA
-160 INWRLGTDLDK
+160 NWRLGTDLDK
-171 RFSIKI
+171 RFGIKI

-182 DSALDIKAG
+182 VSELDEKAG
-191 ITQVEPEN
+191 ITQVKPEN

-213 NISDYSVLD
+213 NISDYSILD
-222 VSTVTKGCDSNTGK
+222 VSTATKGYYPDTDK
-236 NRDGIVYYF
+236 NGGGIVYYF
-245 DLKDLGLTTIVGS
+245 DLKDLGLTTITGS
-258 TSINLDDYCYFRGG
+258 TSINSNDYCYLKGS
-272 FNNTYK
+272 FNNTNK

-286 DDYCS
+286 DNYCS
-291 IQFTN
+291 IQFTK
-296 NLYVVTNPVKTI
+296 NLRVITNPGKTI
-308 TAYEYETVSLR
+308 TAYEYQTVTLS

-324 QSGTAQ
+324 QSGGP
-330 RLTFTWQKQAPG
+330 RKLTFTWQKQAPR
-342 TSNWVQVYSQT
+342 TSNWVQVYTQT
-353 TNSAVN
+353 SDSIVN
-359 SSSTYNI
+359 PSSTYTI

-379 CIISYF
+379 CIISYS
-385 DSSGGSESVTTTIS
+385 DSEDGSESVTTTIS

-416 SVNADKSLSP
+416 SVNADNSLSP

-435 VKFVCKW
+435 VKFICKW
-442 NDLPAIYKGSKSN
+442 NDLPDIYKGSNSN

-465 NTWKTVS
+465 NTWKTVG
-472 SSDIDFDRVNAVSS
+472 SSDIDFNREDTVSS
-486 ITVQDIYYSQKTIAA
+486 ITVGDIYYSQKTIAA

-506 LTYSEGDKT
+506 LTYSEGGKT
-515 YTISEVSTS
+515 YTISEVSTP
-524 ELSLSVKEPKISSAL
+524 ELSLPVKEPKISSAL
-539 TTTPVITKIKTNDEG
+539 TTTPVITKVKTNDDG

-568 SNILVDD
+568 SNILVDKPKL
-575 SESNTVLNQKC
+575 NTVLDQNC

-595 QNNYPFKVFNF
+595 QNNNPFKVFNF
-606 KGAAGDWQVQEI
+606 KEAAGDWQVQEI
-618 SEFKAANAK
+618 SEFKAANAE
-627 DTSQMLQKT
+627 DTSQILQKT
-636 FDPVKHTL
+636 FDENNHTL
-644 TFKLTWNN
+644 TFELIWNN
-652 NFSSEDGGLQSIKNN
+652 NFSSAAGGLQPITNN

-672 RVKTRYKHSGADNDF
+672 RVKTRYKHSGGDDDF

-731 EAFELN
+731 EAFKIN
-737 VNTVPVID
+737 VNTVPAID
-745 TETDQV
+745 TKTDQV
-751 VWCIDGDAIALE
+751 VWCIDGIV
-763 KDGKA
+763 
-768 ITDKEAFENEVHG
+768 TDKEAFENEVHG

-810 KFKKDVGV
+810 KFKKDIGV

>member
-1 MGQTFTDSE
+1 MGQTFTDSN

-35 AKPYIDDNVEI
+35 AKPYTDGDTEI

-59 ATPSYISYTYPVFRF
+59 ATPSYISYTYPVFRLV
-74 FSDKKIINITQ
+74 SPKKTINITQ

-105 ETKFKLQVKDASE
+105 ETQFKLQVKDATE
-118 LDEKFS
+118 ETKKF
-124 DTGLIIQFRIVK
+124 DNTGLIIQFRIVK
-136 DTIVTPLGFTASEKP
+136 DTIVTLLGFTASEMP

-160 INWRLGTDLDK
+160 INGQPGTYLDK
-171 RFSIKI
+171 RFGIKI

-182 DSALDIKAG
+182 DSDLDIKAG
-191 ITQVEPEN
+191 ITQVDPKN
-199 CYPTLYRNF
+199 CYPILYRNF

-213 NISDYSVLD
+213 NISDYSILD
-222 VSTVTKGCDSNTGK
+222 VSTVTKGCYPDTDK
-236 NRDGIVYYF
+236 NGSGIVYYF
-245 DLKDLGLTTIVGS
+245 NLKDLGLTTIVGS
-258 TSINLDDYCYFRGG
+258 ASVNPGDYCYFKGS
-272 FNNTYK
+272 FNNTNK

-286 DDYCS
+286 DAYCS

-330 RLTFTWQKQAPG
+330 RLTFTWQKQAAG
-342 TSNWVQVYSQT
+342 TSSWVQVYTQT
-353 TNSAVN
+353 SGSAVN
-359 SSSTYNI
+359 SSSTYAI
-366 SNPTIKDSGTSYR
+366 SNPTINDSGTSYR
-379 CIISYF
+379 CIISYS

-416 SVNADKSLSP
+416 SVNADNSLTP

-435 VKFVCKW
+435 VKFICKW
-442 NDLPAIYKGSKSN
+442 NDLPDIYKGSNSN
-455 LAIEWQFKRD
+455 LSIDWQFKRD
-465 NTWKTVS
+465 NTWKTVG
-472 SSDIDFDRVNAVSS
+472 SSDIDFDRANAVSS
-486 ITVQDIYYSQKTIAA
+486 IIVQDIYYSQKTIAA

-506 LTYSEGDKT
+506 LTYSEGGKT
-515 YTISEVSTS
+515 YTISEVSTP
-524 ELSLSVKEPKISSAL
+524 ELSLPVKEPKIISAL
-539 TTTPVITKIKTNDEG
+539 TTTPVITKVKTNNDG

-568 SNILVDD
+568 SNILVDE
-575 SESNTVLNQKC
+575 SKSNTVLDKKC

-595 QNNYPFKVFNF
+595 QNNNPFKVFNF
-606 KGAAGDWQVQEI
+606 EGAAGDWQAQEI
-618 SEFKAANAK
+618 SEFKAADENDK
-627 DTSQMLQKT
+627 SQILQKT
-636 FDPVKHTL
+636 FNKDKHTL
-644 TFKLTWNN
+644 TFKLSWNN
-652 NFSSEDGGLQSIKNN
+652 NFSSTAGGLQPITNY

-672 RVKTRYKHSGADNDF
+672 RVKTRYKHSGANDDF
-687 TEIVSENDMV
+687 TEIVSENDIV

-705 LDVKSDTAIIQKDTN
+705 LDVISDTAIIQKDAN

-731 EAFELN
+731 EAFKLN
-737 VNTVPVID
+737 VNTVPVINSKA
-745 TETDQV
+745 DQV
-751 VWCIDGDAIALE
+751 VWCIDGE
-763 KDGKA
+763 A
-768 ITDKEAFENEVHG
+768 ITDADAFVNEVHG
-781 ILNKNDT
+781 VLNDNNY

-800 DKQNNKTISV
+800 DKQNNKVISV
-810 KFKKDVGV
+810 KFKKDIGA